1 MHSHARRPLSYK
13 GRPHFHFGA
22 RLPLFLGHR
31 YSSSTRYRY
40 CWVHALDTA
49 PSCMGEGGRT
59 GGEWEGGK
67 WRRRRLWVTG
77 DAWEEQL
84 ESGRRATASGTRTSS
99 PYQRRQALSDV
110 FQHQSHINNPG
121 FRAPMQQ
128 RLKASVCCLRHAAH
142 VCGDITAEVLAA
154 LSIMSLSP
162 HAAVSHITGQ
172 YRGYIRGMESLCAC
186 CLLGTIRPMRW
197 S

>member
-1 MHSHARRPLSYK
+1 M
-13 GRPHFHFGA
+13 
-22 RLPLFLGHR
+22 PLFLGHR

-67 WRRRRLWVTG
+67 WRRSRLWVTG

-99 PYQRRQALSDV
+99 PCQRRQALSDV
-110 FQHQSHINNPG
+110 FQYQSHINHPG
-121 FRAPMQQ
+121 CRAAMQQ

-142 VCGDITAEVLAA
+142 VVWDDTPYAVGIAWVTRLSAPIMGAVQYMHSSQELPHEPPQQCTARREFAPHLA
-154 LSIMSLSP
+154 P
-162 HAAVSHITGQ
+162 
-172 YRGYIRGMESLCAC
+172 
-186 CLLGTIRPMRW
+186 P
-197 S
+197 